1 MEWTAIQELIDPRLI
16 IVIAACWV
24 FGYILKKTPRVPDWT
39 IVYVVA
45 VVGTIAANS
54 LLGWSVQSVLQGVLC
69 GAVAVYG
76 NQVIKQT
83 VNK

>member
-16 IVIAACWV
+16 IVVAACWV

-39 IVYVVA
+39 IVYAVA

-69 GAVAVYG
+69 GAVAVYS

-83 VNK
+83 VSK